1 MNREREWTKMESE
14 SCRQKFPR
22 NSCNINSGDYFED
35 ENLIK
40 EIVDKDELN
49 VSRWSSTFYLDQRTP
64 TITKSNFSSYTI
76 HWLKNLLT
84 ENLNRQL

>member
-14 SCRQKFPR
+14 SFRQTFPR
-22 NSCNINSGDYFED
+22 NSCNINSDDYFED

-49 VSRWSSTFYLDQRTP
+49 VSRWSSTF
-64 TITKSNFSSYTI
+64 I
-76 HWLKNLLT
+76 
-84 ENLNRQL
+84 